1 MTSKKKTIFIDA
13 HVLNG
18 IPQGTVTYLKGLYR
32 TLYLTGE
39 FELIFG
45 VEKIEEASKELGI
58 ADAKLVEYNSP
69 SKYYRLAYDIPRLI
83 AKYKCDLSH
92 FQYIVPL
99 IKNSRQIVTIHDV
112 LFLDFPELFPR
123 SYYLKNKFLFNF
135 AAKRS
140 DLICTVS
147 DYSKN
152 MIQKHFHIPENK
164 MHITP
169 NATFTSFDKESAVQL
184 KLKYGVNKFILFV
197 SRIEPRKNHAQLLKA
212 FIDLKLYEKDY
223 SLVFIGSRA
232 IPYPEFDHLIST
244 VAPDIRSKII
254 LLENL
259 SDEELACFYSEADLF
274 VFPSFAE
281 GFGIPPL
288 EAAINHT
295 KVLCSNATAM
305 REFSFF
311 KNNGLSFNP
320 DNLQELKE
328 KITRVLMDEA
338 YPFGAI
344 KEEILS
350 TYDWNTIALNYA
362 RKIHEIC

>member
-1 MTSKKKTIFIDA
+1 MTSKKRTIFIDA

-32 TLYLTGE
+32 ALHLSGE

-45 VEKIEEASKELGI
+45 VEEREQASKELAI
-58 ADAKLVEYNSP
+58 TDAKLVEYRSSN
-69 SKYYRLAYDIPRLI
+69 KYYRLAVDIPLLI
-83 AKYKCDLSH
+83 RKYKCDFSH

-99 IKNSRQIVTIHDV
+99 VKNARQIVTIHDV

-135 AAKRS
+135 AAESS

-164 MHITP
+164 MHLTP
-169 NATFTSFDKESAVQL
+169 NATFTSFDTKSTIQL
-184 KLKYGVNKFILFV
+184 KLKHGVNKLILFV
-197 SRIEPRKNHAQLLKA
+197 SRIEPRKNHVQLMKA

-232 IPYPEFDHLIST
+232 IQYPEFDHLLSAVT
-244 VAPDIRSKII
+244 PDIRSKII

-259 SDEELACFYSEADLF
+259 SDEELGCFYKEADLF

-295 KVLCSNATAM
+295 RVLCSNSTAM
-305 REFSFF
+305 EEFSFF
-311 KNNGLSFNP
+311 KNHDLSFNP
-320 DNLQELKE
+320 ENLNELKE
-328 KITRVLMDEA
+328 KISRVLMDEA
-338 YPFGAI
+338 YPFTAI
-344 KEEILS
+344 KEEIKS
-350 TYDWNTIALNYA
+350 KYDWNAIALNFT